1 MTKNIVTMKATI
13 YHTPKCSKS
22 RAALEYLTR
31 YNVSLDVKLYMDKGI
46 TRSEIYDILT
56 LVNCDI
62 DNILRKEDVILI
74 DKYCEGLMLSKE
86 GIINAII
93 EHPILLQRPIILLK
107 EKGIGAIAR
116 SEDTLIKLFKDA
128 EVALKEFQTL
138 QEKGEQKI
146 I

>member
-1 MTKNIVTMKATI
+1 MKAII

-31 YNVSLDVKLYMDKGI
+31 YNVSVDVKLYMDKGI

-56 LVNCDI
+56 LVDCDI
-62 DNILRKEDVILI
+62 DNIVRKDAVILI

-107 EKGIGAIAR
+107 EKGIGAITR
-116 SEDTLIKLFKDA
+116 SEDALIKLFKDA
-128 EVALKEFQTL
+128 EIDLKESYTVKEEGA
-138 QEKGEQKI
+138 QEK
-146 I
+146 